1 MAQVRVVLKSVFDDK
16 GLKEAQSG
24 FAKLGEGVDKA
35 FRAVT
40 IGVGLATAALS
51 KFGVDAIKQASDLA
65 ESTNAVNVAFR
76 DSARAV
82 LAVGE
87 NSAES
92 LGLAKSEFNAAAV
105 RFSAFAERIVGEGG
119 DVAGF
124 IKDITTRAADFASVF
139 NIEVSEALRVFQSGL
154 SGEAEP
160 LKRFGINLL
169 ESEVK
174 AYALREGIIAVG
186 QTMTEQQK
194 VQARY
199 GLLLESTAK
208 TAGDFA
214 NTSDGLANSQRIL
227 KARFIDLQAEIGTA
241 LLPAVTNL
249 VKAVADQLIPVFEDL
264 GQFLNSPEGK
274 KIIEDTAKAVGDF
287 FEFIIK
293 NIDTIA
299 DVAIKIGLFVTGLKF
314 LKVALELAT
323 TAQLIFNTA
332 VRANPY
338 VIAATALIAL
348 AGGMALVA
356 DYAAKATEKGN
367 KNAQSVA
374 YIEEEIRRL
383 REAYQDGL
391 IPQDKYQKKLD
402 ELEGKLRE
410 AGGAAYATRGEINR
424 FNNIR
429 LDGLRNQLRDTAG
442 ELNRF
447 RNIAASIAPKDDGED
462 DPIIDPKAEKA
473 SEKVQKFIKDA
484 QKALAKAQSDYQETV
499 AKAQKKY
506 ADAIEKTEESF
517 ANKLADIVRQS
528 QDRLRSAYQAAVAT
542 NVASLFDAFK
552 KEEAERKEAFDKAT
566 EDIKTAQ
573 EKLKE
578 ADEKLK
584 ETLAD
589 PKSTKR
595 EIDSATKAFETAK
608 SEFERLN
615 KIVEAGLT
623 KENPVDVLVEELR
636 AKLIASRQ
644 LLSNSAALASQGF
657 SQTFIEQIVAAG
669 TETGNELAGAILA
682 ATPETQAELRSLFLA
697 IESEAES
704 GMDSLA
710 RQIYEDAGL
719 ATTALK
725 NLYEKTNEDLKTA
738 LKDLQQTFNDEVLEA
753 NKSLVEAVK
762 EIRVAFTENI
772 ASMKGDLG
780 GLGKV
785 VEEFMRKL
793 GKVETDAESRIEKIT
808 APATTGA
815 TGGTAGA
822 LSGVNMAA
830 SAITDA
836 TGILIDSASDIG
848 KVLAYLTERITAA
861 NEFANRAAIAGQT
874 AAAMSAIESRNLF
887 RSEQARLSGLGAAAV
902 GTVIN
907 INVKTDSTQSL
918 AMVGKS
924 LGNTITKYV
933 SAGGQ
938 VLVSPTN

>member
-1 MAQVRVVLKSVFDDK
+1 MAQVRVVLRSVFDDA
-16 GLKEAQSG
+16 GLKQAQNG
-24 FAKLGEGVDKA
+24 FSKLGEGIDKA

-40 IGVGLATAALS
+40 IGVGIATAAIG

-65 ESTNAVNVAFR
+65 ESTNAVNVSFGR
-76 DSARAV
+76 SATAV
-82 LAVGE
+82 LAIGE
-87 NSAES
+87 NAAES
-92 LGLAKSEFNAAAV
+92 LGLAQSEFNQAAV
-105 RFSAFAERIVGEGG
+105 RFSAFAERVVGEGG
-119 DVAGF
+119 DVSGF
-124 IKDITTRAADFASVF
+124 IRDITTRAADFASVF
-139 NIEVSEALRVFQSGL
+139 NIEVSEALQVFQSGL
-154 SGEAEP
+154 AGEAEP

-174 AYALREGIIAVG
+174 AYALRSGLIAVG
-186 QTMTEQQK
+186 ETMTEQQK

-208 TAGDFA
+208 TQGDFA

-227 KARFIDLQAEIGTA
+227 RARFIDLQAEIGTA
-241 LLPAVTNL
+241 LLPAVTEL
-249 VKAVADQLIPVFEDL
+249 VNQVGNRLMPVFEDF
-264 GQFLNSPEGK
+264 GEFLASPQGK
-274 KIIEDTAKAVGDF
+274 KVIEDTANAIGDF
-287 FEFIIK
+287 FEFIVK
-293 NIDTIA
+293 NLDTLI
-299 DVAIKIGLFVTGLKF
+299 DVAVKVTAFVTALKI
-314 LKVALELAT
+314 LKTALELAT

-356 DYAAKATEKGN
+356 DYAAKSTAEAN
-367 KNAQSVA
+367 KNAA
-374 YIEEEIRRL
+374 ATGAIEEEIRLL
-383 REAYQDGL
+383 REAYADGL
-391 IPQDKYQKKLD
+391 IPQDKFRAKLD
-402 ELEGKLRE
+402 QLNARLKA
-410 AGGAAYATRGEINR
+410 AGGSADATAGEINR
-424 FNNIR
+424 LNN
-429 LDGLRNQLRDTAG
+429 LQLNGLRNQLRDTAG

-447 RNIAASIAPKDDGED
+447 RNIAASIVPVVTTTTTTTEKGESA
-462 DPIIDPKAEKA
+462 AEK
-473 SEKVQKFIKDA
+473 VRKFIKEA
-484 QKALAKAQSDYQETV
+484 QKDLAKAQDAYSETV

-506 ADAIEKTEESF
+506 ADSIVKTEQDF

-528 QDRLRSAYQAAVAT
+528 QDRLRNAYQAAVAT
-542 NVASLFDAFK
+542 NVATLFDAFK
-552 KEEAERKEAFDKAT
+552 TEEAKRKEAYDKAT
-566 EDIKTAQ
+566 EDLVTAT
-573 EKLKE
+573 ERLRD
-578 ADEKLK
+578 ADENLK

-595 EIDSATKAFETAK
+595 QLESATKAYETAK

-615 KIVEAGLT
+615 KVVEAGLT
-623 KENPVDVLVEELR
+623 KENPVNVLIEELR

-644 LLSNSAALASQGF
+644 LLSNSAALASRGF

-682 ATPETQAELRSLFLA
+682 ATPETQRELRGLFEA
-697 IESEAES
+697 IESESES
-704 GMDSLA
+704 GMDALA
-710 RQIYEDAGL
+710 KQIYEDAGL

-725 NLYEKTNEDLKTA
+725 DLYAKTQDDLQIA
-738 LKDLQQTFNDEVLEA
+738 LKDLQQTFNDEVIEA
-753 NKSLVEAVK
+753 NKALIEAVK
-762 EIRVAFTENI
+762 EIRTAFTDNI
-772 ASMKGDLG
+772 ESMKGDLG

-785 VEEFMRKL
+785 VDEFMKKL
-793 GKVETDAESRIEKIT
+793 GKVESEADSRIEKIT
-808 APATTGA
+808 APTGAGA
-815 TGGTAGA
+815 TGGAITGG
-822 LSGVNMAA
+822 LTGVNMAA

-848 KVLAYLTERITAA
+848 KVLEYLTERITAA
-861 NEFANRAAIAGQT
+861 NEFANRAAIAGNT
-874 AAAMSAIESRNLF
+874 AAAMSAVESRNLF
-887 RSEQARLSGLGAAAV
+887 RSQAAGLRAAGAGAV